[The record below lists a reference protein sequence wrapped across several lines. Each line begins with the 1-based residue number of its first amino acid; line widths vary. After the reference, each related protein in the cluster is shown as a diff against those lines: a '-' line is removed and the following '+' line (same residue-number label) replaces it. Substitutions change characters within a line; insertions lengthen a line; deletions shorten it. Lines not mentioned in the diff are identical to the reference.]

1 MKLCPS
7 RTAVLERAVTFT
19 WSFQRKSG
27 VMARRTRRTVRVMG
41 WMLASIVMAGIWW
54 THCLTEEPTLTW
66 CSM

>member
-1 MKLCPS
+1 M
-7 RTAVLERAVTFT
+7 TFT

-27 VMARRTRRTVRVMG
+27 VTTRRTRRTVRVMG

-54 THCLTEEPTLTW
+54 THCLTVEPTLTW